1 MKYGRILMANDVE
14 LTLKEAEKSDAEGL
28 LVMLRQARQETDYF
42 VVEERSLNKSKEVLA
57 TELSRIKE
65 SAEHLLF
72 LACVKKQVVGVVS
85 VAPKPDLP
93 RHGEI
98 GISILKEYWGMGL
111 GKILLEEAIIWATEN
126 ARFSTL
132 VLDVLA
138 GNQRAINLYQKM
150 GFQEETQSVDS
161 SRRQGQSLAII
172 KMKRTIEHKIN

>member
-1 MKYGRILMANDVE
+1 M
-14 LTLKEAEKSDAEGL
+14 
-28 LVMLRQARQETDYF
+28 
-42 VVEERSLNKSKEVLA
+42 
-57 TELSRIKE
+57 
-65 SAEHLLF
+65 
-72 LACVKKQVVGVVS
+72 VGVVS
-85 VAPKPDLP
+85 VAPKPDLL

-111 GKILLEEAIIWATEN
+111 GTILLEEAIIWATEN

>member
-1 MKYGRILMANDVE
+1 MANDVE
-14 LTLKEAEKSDAEGL
+14 LTLKEAEKSDAQGL
-28 LVMLRQARQETDYF
+28 LMMLRQARQETDYF
-42 VVEERSLNKSKEVLA
+42 FVEERSLGMSKEVLA

-111 GKILLEEAIIWATEN
+111 GTILLEEAIIWATEN

-138 GNQRAINLYQKM
+138 GNQRAIHLYQKM

-172 KMKRTIEHKIN
+172 KMKRTIEHEIN

>member
-1 MKYGRILMANDVE
+1 MMLNF
-14 LTLKEAEKSDAEGL
+14 TLREAEKSDAQGL

-42 VVEERSLNKSKEVLA
+42 VVEERSLNKSQEVLS

-72 LACVKKQVVGVVS
+72 LACEKKQVVGVVS
-85 VAPKPDLP
+85 VASKPGLP

-98 GISILKEYWGMGL
+98 GVSILKEYWGMGL
-111 GKILLEEAIIWATEN
+111 GTILLDEAIIWATEN
-126 ARFSTL
+126 VRFNTL
-132 VLDVLA
+132 VLDGLA
-138 GNQRAINLYQKM
+138 VNQRAIHLYQKM

-172 KMKRTIEHKIN
+172 KMKRTIEHEIN